1 MKQDIDD
8 AYYEELSGRVQ
19 RTNQPPPFIT
29 KRFVIVGAITALAY
43 NYATKERESRDV
55 LAFTDEPEQSNTQFG
70 LMATAPEA
78 KAAAKVPEQ
87 TNGHDLFKYVMLETK
102 RREALGR
109 RGKELESYMDGDSP
123 AIGYGNRI
131 KYLPAKWK
139 QVVEDQNYKVTEAQ
153 ARAMMYDTFDSLKE
167 TISADLPNLDRHEL
181 WAVQSLAFNWGYGNV
196 KRSALYQHLKAGS
209 KTGDARRAWMKCHA
223 ATDNHRTSRRF
234 EWALYTG
241 DFKEAKKYADKAYN
255 SIAGRGD
262 LKHY

>member
-1 MKQDIDD
+1 MKQHYED
-8 AYYEELSGRVQ
+8 AHYEEIGGQVQ
-19 RTNQPPPFIT
+19 KSEPPPFLT

-55 LAFTDEPEQSNTQFG
+55 LAFTDQPEEDTQFG

-78 KAAAKVPEQ
+78 KAAAKVPEHTQ
-87 TNGHDLFKYVMLETK
+87 GHDLFKYVMLETK

-139 QVVEDQNYKVTEAQ
+139 QVVDEQGYKVTEAQ

-167 TISADLPNLDRHEL
+167 TISADLPHLDRHEL
-181 WAVQSLAFNWGYGNV
+181 WAVQSLAFNWGYGNI
-196 KRSALYQHLKAGS
+196 KKSALYQHLKAGN
-209 KTGDARRAWMKCHA
+209 KTGEARRAWMKCHA

>member
-1 MKQDIDD
+1 MKHTPED
-8 AYYEELSGRVQ
+8 AYYEEIGGRVQ
-19 RTNQPPPFIT
+19 KSEPPPFLT
-29 KRFVIVGAITALAY
+29 KRFVVVGAITALAY
-43 NYATKERESRDV
+43 NYATKEREQRDV
-55 LAFTDEPEQSNTQFG
+55 LAFTDEPEQNDTQFG

-78 KAAAKVPEQ
+78 KEAAKVPEQ
-87 TNGHDLFKYVMLETK
+87 TGHDLFKYVMLETK

-131 KYLPAKWK
+131 KYLAPKWK

-196 KRSALYQHLKAGS
+196 KKSALYKHLKEGN
-209 KTGDARRAWMKCHA
+209 KTGEARRAWMSCHA
-223 ATDNHRTSRRF
+223 GTDNHRTSRRF
-234 EWALYTG
+234 EWALWTG
-241 DFKEAKKYADKAYN
+241 DLKEAKKYADKAYK

>member
-1 MKQDIDD
+1 
-8 AYYEELSGRVQ
+8 
-19 RTNQPPPFIT
+19 
-29 KRFVIVGAITALAY
+29 
-43 NYATKERESRDV
+43 
-55 LAFTDEPEQSNTQFG
+55 
-70 LMATAPEA
+70 
-78 KAAAKVPEQ
+78 
-87 TNGHDLFKYVMLETK
+87 
-102 RREALGR
+102 
-109 RGKELESYMDGDSP
+109 
-123 AIGYGNRI
+123 
-131 KYLPAKWK
+131 
-139 QVVEDQNYKVTEAQ
+139 
-153 ARAMMYDTFDSLKE
+153 MMYDTFDSLKE

-196 KRSALYQHLKAGS
+196 KKSALYQHLKAGS

>member
-1 MKQDIDD
+1 MKQHYED
-8 AYYEELSGRVQ
+8 AHYEEIGGQVQ
-19 RTNQPPPFIT
+19 RTNQPPFLT

-43 NYATKERESRDV
+43 SYATKERAQRDV
-55 LAFTDEPEQSNTQFG
+55 LAFTDQPEEDTQFG
-70 LMATAPEA
+70 LMATTPEV

-131 KYLPAKWK
+131 KYLSAKWK
-139 QVVEDQNYKVTEAQ
+139 QVVDEQGYKVTEAQ

-167 TISADLPNLDRHEL
+167 TISADLPHLDRHEL

-196 KRSALYQHLKAGS
+196 KKSALYQHLKAGN
-209 KTGDARRAWMKCHA
+209 KTGDAKRAWMKCHA
-223 ATDNHRTSRRF
+223 GTENHRVSRRF

>member
-1 MKQDIDD
+1 MKQFED
-8 AYYEELSGRVQ
+8 AYYEEVSGRIQ
-19 RTNQPPPFIT
+19 KIQPSPFLS
-29 KRFVIVGAITALAY
+29 KRFVVVGAVTALSY
-43 NYATKERESRDV
+43 HYATKEREQRDV
-55 LAFTDEPEQSNTQFG
+55 LAFTDEPEQNTQFG
-70 LMATAPEA
+70 LMAALPEA

-87 TNGHDLFKYVMLETK
+87 TQGHDLFKYVMLETK

-131 KYLPAKWK
+131 KYLPERWK

-196 KRSALYQHLKAGS
+196 KKSALYQHLKAGN
-209 KTGDARRAWMKCHA
+209 KTGDARRDWMKCHA

-234 EWALYTG
+234 EWALWTG
-241 DFKEAKKYADKAYN
+241 DLKEAKKYADKAYK